1 VSKHIESLKSLISAW
16 RQVDVEGV
24 LQHVHEDVIWNNSG
38 GFKPPVRGK
47 ESMRRVLES
56 MAGSIKES
64 RWRLFACTEVGDT
77 VWMEGVDEFTNQEGI
92 RVAIP
97 YAGVL
102 EFKDGLIL
110 NWREYYEGRLI
121 EQMLAGQGVSA
132 EVEAMLDRPA
142 V

>member
-1 VSKHIESLKSLISAW
+1 VSKHIESLKSLINAW
-16 RQVDVEGV
+16 RHVDVEGV
-24 LQHVHEDVIWNNSG
+24 LKFVHDDISWNNTG
-38 GFKPPVRGK
+38 GFKAPVKGK
-47 ESMRRVLES
+47 ENMRKTLQA

-64 RWRLFACTEVGDT
+64 RWRLFGWAEVGDT
-77 VWMEGVDEFTNQEGI
+77 VWMEGVDEFINQEGI

-121 EQMLAGQGVSA
+121 EQMLAGKGVSA

-142 V
+142 A